1 MPSLLPVHQKT
12 SSSSSSSRSSN
23 PTTVAN
29 SFRKPW
35 GSEASS
41 LVATLCPPHS
51 LAKEE
56 WGGWDS

>member
-12 SSSSSSSRSSN
+12 SSSTTTSSSPN

-29 SFRKPW
+29 SSRKPW

-41 LVATLCPPHS
+41 LVAPLCLPHS

-56 WGGWDS
+56 WGGWGL